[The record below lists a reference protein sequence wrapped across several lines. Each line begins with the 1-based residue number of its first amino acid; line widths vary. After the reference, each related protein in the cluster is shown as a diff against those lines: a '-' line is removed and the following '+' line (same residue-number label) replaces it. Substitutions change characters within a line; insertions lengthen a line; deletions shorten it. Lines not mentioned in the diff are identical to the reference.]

1 MVGDTVDRL
10 VEEYLDDA
18 GASWSMGTRGA
29 IAEFAR
35 AAGEPV
41 TRASGAAVTDRGGI
55 RLIPPPGV
63 RPVAY
68 ETPAGPRDDWNHA
81 VALCLPAEAARCGAR
96 TEVTELGP
104 DRAALRPAD
113 RASVLF
119 DLGLGTP
126 TVDVCVRTADPELLA
141 LLRAAAGGAL
151 FADGGRLAGL
161 VASASPHRV
170 FGTACGRVEVYAA
183 IPPVDGR
190 SPDGPHTHLLPHLL
204 RATPGRPAHPPT
216 VPIPAGLVSC
226 AELYPPHPAQDLLGR
241 PIPFDAA
248 RHHAFQLLL
257 ERYGDAGQRRLKA
270 DTVRAV
276 RSGQGPGLTS
286 AGPGPGAASAPAG
299 ADGADG
305 ARGRRASAGGTAGMA
320 GMATDPAGRAAVAVA
335 LRQLAHGAT
344 PEAGDPVPGPAA
356 TPVLDGAWAEHRHPP
371 AELLDPDGDR
381 NGA

>member
-10 VEEYLDDA
+10 VEEYLDDPD
-18 GASWSMGTRGA
+18 ASWSMGTRGA

-35 AAGEPV
+35 GAGEPV
-41 TRASGAAVTDRGGI
+41 TRAPGAAVTDRGGI
-55 RLIPPPGV
+55 RLAPPPGV

-81 VALCLPAEAARCGAR
+81 VALCLPAEFARCGAR
-96 TEVTELGP
+96 IQVTELGP

-141 LLRAAAGGAL
+141 LLRAAAGAAL

-204 RATPGRPAHPPT
+204 RTVPGRPAHPPT

-241 PIPFDAA
+241 PLPFDAA
-248 RHHAFQLLL
+248 RHRAFQLLL

-276 RSGQGPGLTS
+276 R
-286 AGPGPGAASAPAG
+286 AGRVPGAASAPAG
-299 ADGADG
+299 SDG
-305 ARGRRASAGGTAGMA
+305 ARGRRAEAGSTA

-335 LRQLAHGAT
+335 LRQLAHWAT
-344 PEAGDPVPGPAA
+344 PETGDPVPGSASA
-356 TPVLDGAWAEHRHPP
+356 PVLDSVLDPAWAEHRHPP

-381 NGA
+381 NGG